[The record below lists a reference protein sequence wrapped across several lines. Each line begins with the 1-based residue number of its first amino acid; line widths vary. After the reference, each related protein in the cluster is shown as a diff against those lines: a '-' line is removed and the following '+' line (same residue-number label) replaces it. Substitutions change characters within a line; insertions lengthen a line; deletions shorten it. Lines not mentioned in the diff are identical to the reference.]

1 MDAGPGPS
9 DADREPARPSQADP
23 RPPDASPYDEA
34 STPAPTDAVDLSAEV
49 VPTAGHEVAGTGA
62 DTGPEAKPW
71 HRPVPGWVAPAG
83 AAMRPVVQTLKDP
96 MILLGLLL
104 IFSFVVRVIWLDLPR
119 KGTIFD
125 EAYYVNAARVI
136 LGYDIPEGG
145 KYGDR
150 EKLLDPNKEHPPLGK
165 LLMAGSM
172 AAFGDNGIGWR
183 IPSVIA
189 GMVALLALF
198 FAIRAAGGSEWLAL
212 LAVFLASLDNLT
224 MVHGRIGVLDM
235 MALAPALVASWLA
248 LRRRWLLAALFM
260 SIGLLVKLTAL
271 YAVGAILLLWLLQVA
286 PGWWQ
291 ARRIRVGEVV
301 GPVVFTVVTF
311 AVFVGGLAALD
322 SRWSEFKNP
331 IEHISHMVS
340 YGARLNQP
348 VGTVGICPKADSRPW
363 QWLVNDCQIQY
374 LRTDVSVK
382 SGEDLVTRVAR
393 IDFRGAMNELLI
405 GALPIAML
413 FAGWYAW
420 KRRDG
425 PSMWALTWAGA
436 NWLPYALLGV
446 ISNRIMYIYY
456 FLPVV
461 PAVAVAIA
469 VLLLRS
475 RLPRFVL
482 WGFIVLYV
490 IGFLAYFPYRVI
502 PD

>member
-1 MDAGPGPS
+1 LDTGPGFT
-9 DADREPARPSQADP
+9 DAERIAEPDAPATDPTRLDDAAVTQQVERPADP
-23 RPPDASPYDEA
+23 GPTPGGVDTGAP
-34 STPAPTDAVDLSAEV
+34 TPAP
-49 VPTAGHEVAGTGA
+49 
-62 DTGPEAKPW
+62 KPW
-71 HRPVPGWVAPAG
+71 HRPMPGWVAPA
-83 AAMRPVVQTLKDP
+83 ARVLRPVGDSLRDP
-96 MILLGLLL
+96 MVLFGLLL
-104 IFSFVVRVIWLDLPR
+104 IFSFVVRVVWLDLPK

-136 LGYDIPEGG
+136 LGYDVPENG

-150 EKLLDPNKEHPPLGK
+150 EKFLDPNKEHPPLGK
-165 LLMAGSM
+165 LLIAGSM
-172 AAFGDNGIGWR
+172 AAFGDNGLGWR

-189 GMVALLALF
+189 GMIALMALF
-198 FAIRAAGGSEWLAL
+198 FVIRAAGGSEWLAL

-224 MVHGRIGVLDM
+224 FVHGRIGVLDM

-248 LRRRWLLAALFM
+248 LRRRWVLAGLFM
-260 SIGLLVKLTAL
+260 ALGLLVKLTAV
-271 YAVGAILLLWLLQVA
+271 YAIGAILLLWLLQVA
-286 PGWWQ
+286 PGWWTE
-291 ARRIRVGEVV
+291 RRIRFRTLL
-301 GPVVFTVVTF
+301 GPVLFTVISVG
-311 AVFVGGLAALD
+311 VFVGGLAALD

-331 IEHISHMVS
+331 VDHISHMVS

-374 LRTDVSVK
+374 LRTDVSVNV
-382 SGEDLVTRVAR
+382 GEDLVTRVAR

-413 FAGWYAW
+413 FTLWFAW
-420 KRRDG
+420 KRRYG
-425 PSMWALTWAGA
+425 PALWALTWAAA

-446 ISNRIMYIYY
+446 VSNRIMYIYY

-461 PAVAVAIA
+461 PAIATAVA

-475 RLPRFVL
+475 KLPRFVL
-482 WGFIVLYV
+482 WGFVALYV
-490 IGFLAYFPYRVI
+490 VGFIAYFPFRVI

>member
-1 MDAGPGPS
+1 LDAGPGSP
-9 DADREPARPSQADP
+9 DADREAADAAGTQQPTTAGTPPEGPGLGTATAAEVPA
-23 RPPDASPYDEA
+23 DEA
-34 STPAPTDAVDLSAEV
+34 APR
-49 VPTAGHEVAGTGA
+49 
-62 DTGPEAKPW
+62 PW
-71 HRPVPGWVAPAG
+71 HRPMPGWVAPTATVLRAAG
-83 AAMRPVVQTLKDP
+83 QSLRDP
-96 MILLGLLL
+96 MILFGLLL
-104 IFSFVVRVIWLDLPR
+104 IFSFVVRVVWLDLPP

-136 LGYDIPEGG
+136 LGADVPEGG

-150 EKLLDPNKEHPPLGK
+150 AKFLDPNKEHPPLGK
-165 LLMAGSM
+165 LLMAGSI

-189 GMVALLALF
+189 GMVALIAMF

-224 MVHGRIGVLDM
+224 LVHGRIGVLDI

-248 LRRRWLLAALFM
+248 LRRHWVLAGLVMA
-260 SIGLLVKLTAL
+260 IALLVKLTAV
-271 YAVGAILLLWLLQVA
+271 YAIGAILLLWLLQVA
-286 PGWWQ
+286 PGWWA
-291 ARRIRVGEVV
+291 ARRITLRQAV
-301 GPVVFTVVTF
+301 GPVLFTVISLG
-311 AVFVGGLAALD
+311 VFVGGLAALD

-331 IEHISHMVS
+331 VDHISHMVT

-382 SGEDLVTRVAR
+382 SGDNLVTRVAK

-413 FAGWYAW
+413 FAGWFAW

-425 PSMWALTWAGA
+425 ASMWALTWAAA

-461 PAVAVAIA
+461 PAVAAAIA

-475 RLPRFVL
+475 TLPRFVL
-482 WGFIVLYV
+482 WGFLALYV
-490 IGFLAYFPYRVI
+490 VGFIAYFPFRI
-502 PD
+502 LPG

>member
-1 MDAGPGPS
+1 MDAGPGSP
-9 DADREPARPSQADP
+9 DADRE
-23 RPPDASPYDEA
+23 
-34 STPAPTDAVDLSAEV
+34 AVDAAERGQAEEAAMTATEPPPANNPGSV
-49 VPTAGHEVAGTGA
+49 APPTQAA
-62 DTGPEAKPW
+62 AKPW
-71 HRPVPGWVAPAG
+71 HRPMPRWVAPAG
-83 AAMRPVVQTLKDP
+83 SALRGVGQSLHDP
-96 MILLGLLL
+96 MILFGLLL
-104 IFSFVVRVIWLDLPR
+104 IFSFVVRIVWLDLPR
-119 KGTIFD
+119 NGTIFD

-136 LGYDIPEGG
+136 LGYEIPEGG

-150 EKLLDPNKEHPPLGK
+150 EKFLDPNKEHPPLGK

-172 AAFGDNGIGWR
+172 TAFGDNGIGWR

-189 GMVALLALF
+189 GMVALVALF
-198 FAIRAAGGSEWLAL
+198 LLIRAAGGSEWLAL

-235 MALAPALVASWLA
+235 MALAPALVASWIA
-248 LRRRWLLAALFM
+248 LRRRWVLAALFM
-260 SIGLLVKLTAL
+260 SIGLLVKLTAV
-271 YAVGAILLLWLLQVA
+271 YAIGAILLLWLLQVA
-286 PGWWQ
+286 PGWWNG
-291 ARRIRVGEVV
+291 RRIDLRQAI
-301 GPVVFTVVTF
+301 GPVLFTVISLG
-311 AVFVGGLAALD
+311 VFVGGLAALD

-331 IEHISHMVS
+331 LDHISHMVS

-374 LRTDVSVK
+374 LRTDVSVNA
-382 SGEDLVTRVAR
+382 GENLVTRIAR

-413 FAGWYAW
+413 FTGWFGW

-425 PSMWALTWAGA
+425 PSMWAVTWAAA

-461 PAVAVAIA
+461 PAVATAIA

-482 WGFIVLYV
+482 WGFLALYV
-490 IGFLAYFPYRVI
+490 VAFFAYFPYRVI

>member
-1 MDAGPGPS
+1 MDAGPGS
-9 DADREPARPSQADP
+9 TDADRTAG
-23 RPPDASPYDEA
+23 PDG
-34 STPAPTDAVDLSAEV
+34 PAPATDSTDATTTEPV
-49 VPTAGHEVAGTGA
+49 VTPEPVAAAPVAPAAPALDPTAA
-62 DTGPEAKPW
+62 PPPSPRPW
-71 HRPVPGWVAPAG
+71 HRPMPGWVAPTAR
-83 AAMRPVVQTLKDP
+83 ALRPLAQSFRDP
-96 MILLGLLL
+96 MVLFGLLL
-104 IFSFVVRVIWLDLPR
+104 IFSFVVRVIWLDLPK

-150 EKLLDPNKEHPPLGK
+150 EKFLDPNKEHPPLGK
-165 LLMAGSM
+165 LLIAGSI

-189 GMVALLALF
+189 GMVALMALF
-198 FAIRAAGGSEWLAL
+198 FLIRAAGGSEWLAL

-248 LRRRWLLAALFM
+248 LRRRWVLAGLFM
-260 SIGLLVKLTAL
+260 ALGLLVKLTAL
-271 YAVGAILLLWLLQVA
+271 YAVGAILLLWLLQAA
-286 PGWWQ
+286 PGWW
-291 ARRIRVGEVV
+291 AERRIRFRDLLGPILFSVISVG
-301 GPVVFTVVTF
+301 
-311 AVFVGGLAALD
+311 VFVGGLAALD
-322 SRWSEFKNP
+322 ARWSEFKNP
-331 IEHISHMVS
+331 IAHISHMVT
-340 YGARLNQP
+340 YGANLDQP

-374 LRTDVSVK
+374 LRTDVSVTA
-382 SGEDLVTRVAR
+382 GDNLVTRVAR

-413 FAGWYAW
+413 FTIWFAW
-420 KRRDG
+420 KRRYG
-425 PSMWALTWAGA
+425 PALWAVTWAAA
-436 NWLPYALLGV
+436 NWLPYAFLGV
-446 ISNRIMYIYY
+446 VSNRIMYIYY

-461 PAVAVAIA
+461 PAVATAIA

-475 RLPRFVL
+475 KLPRFVL
-482 WGFIVLYV
+482 WGFLALYV
-490 IGFLAYFPYRVI
+490 VGFFAYFPFRVI

>member
-1 MDAGPGPS
+1 MDAGPGS
-9 DADREPARPSQADP
+9 TDADREPARPSEPDP
-23 RPPDASPYDEA
+23 RPSDTPHDDEA
-34 STPAPTDAVDLSAEV
+34 TTSAPTEAVDLAPE
-49 VPTAGHEVAGTGA
+49 PT
-62 DTGPEAKPW
+62 PEAEPDPKPW
-71 HRPVPGWVAPAG
+71 HRPMPGWVAPAS
-83 AAMRPVVQTLKDP
+83 AAVRPVVQTLRDP
-96 MILLGLLL
+96 MVLLGLLL
-104 IFSFVVRVIWLDLPR
+104 IFSFVARVIWLDLPK

-165 LLMAGSM
+165 LLIAGSI

-271 YAVGAILLLWLLQVA
+271 YAVGAILLLWLLMVA
-286 PGWWQ
+286 PGWLQ
-291 ARRIRVGEVV
+291 ARRINVREIV

-322 SRWSEFKNP
+322 ARWSEFKNP
-331 IEHISHMVS
+331 IEHISHMVG

-374 LRTDVSVK
+374 LRTDVSVNA
-382 SGEDLVTRVAR
+382 GDDLITRVAR
-393 IDFRGAMNELLI
+393 IDFRGAMNELLV

-413 FAGWYAW
+413 FTGWFAW

-425 PSMWALTWAGA
+425 PSMWALTWAAA

-461 PAVAVAIA
+461 PAVAVAVS

-475 RLPRFVL
+475 KLPRFVL
-482 WGFIVLYV
+482 WGFLVLYV
-490 IGFLAYFPYRVI
+490 IGFLAYFPFRVL

>member
-1 MDAGPGPS
+1 MDAGPGS
-9 DADREPARPSQADP
+9 TDADREPARPSEPDP
-23 RPPDASPYDEA
+23 RPSDAPHDDQPITGAATE
-34 STPAPTDAVDLSAEV
+34 AVDLTPAI
-49 VPTAGHEVAGTGA
+49 GHEVQAGTGG
-62 DTGPEAKPW
+62 TQPEQKPW
-71 HRPVPGWVAPAG
+71 HRPTPGWVAPATR
-83 AAMRPVVQTLKDP
+83 ALRPVVQTLKDP

-165 LLMAGSM
+165 LLIAGSM

-189 GMVALLALF
+189 GMIALLALF

-271 YAVGAILLLWLLQVA
+271 YAVGAILLLWLLMVA
-286 PGWWQ
+286 PGWWR
-291 ARRIRVGEVV
+291 ARRINVREIV

-331 IEHISHMVS
+331 VEHISHMVS

-382 SGEDLVTRVAR
+382 AGEDLVTRVAR
-393 IDFRGAMNELLI
+393 IDFRGAMNELLV

-413 FAGWYAW
+413 FAGWFAW

-425 PSMWALTWAGA
+425 PSMWALTWAAA

-461 PAVAVAIA
+461 PAVAVAVS

-475 RLPRFVL
+475 KLPRFVL
-482 WGFIVLYV
+482 WGFLVLYV
-490 IGFLAYFPYRVI
+490 IGFLAYFPFRVL